1 MSNNKDKPLVVD
13 GETID
18 RVLMGKKGTA
28 RVTHSTVGVF
38 VMGDVKNDKAPREDK
53 RRRS

>member
-1 MSNNKDKPLVVD
+1 MSNDKDKPLVVD

-18 RVLMGKKGTA
+18 RVVMGKKGTA

-38 VMGDVKNDKAPREDK
+38 VMGDTTTKSSAKGREK
-53 RRRS
+53 RS